1 MYMIKEFRKFAGF
14 RILEYF
20 ITHPTEEIHLKELSR
35 KLEMSSGSVKIYCD
49 TFEADEV
56 LISRRKGNLRLF
68 TLNNHNFAVREMKK
82 AYYYQLLKE
91 LGVEELFEDCIS
103 MAIYGSF
110 ASGNFD
116 ERSDLDILVI
126 GESEAVDSSITELER
141 KIGREVQ
148 LTVIPYY
155 KWEKMKKEGDEF
167 AENVTGNHVLIKGA
181 EI

>member
-1 MYMIKEFRKFAGF
+1 MIKEFKKFAGF
-14 RILEYF
+14 KILEYF
-20 ITHPTEEIHLKELSR
+20 IIHPTEEIHLKGLSR
-35 KLEMSSGSVKIYCD
+35 KLEMSSGSVKSYCD

-56 LISRRKGNLRLF
+56 LTSRRKGNLRLF
-68 TLNNHNFAVREMKK
+68 TLNNDNFAVREMKK

-91 LGVEELFEDCIS
+91 MGIEWLIEDCTS

-126 GESEAVDSSITELER
+126 GEEKGVDRSSIVEFEG
-141 KIGREVQ
+141 KIGREIQ

-155 KWEKMKKEGDEF
+155 KWEKMKKQGDKF

-181 EI
+181 EL